1 MLASMVGRVEL
12 DPARVHFWNRVLWRC
27 GGGRSRIVS
36 LIPGVRV
43 GVEEDRV
50 EEEEQEE
57 QGAGERNDECLDR
70 E

>member
-1 MLASMVGRVEL
+1 MGEDATGYRHGMLELGSRV
-12 DPARVHFWNRVLWRC
+12 VF
-27 GGGRSRIVS
+27 GTSIS
-36 LIPGVRV
+36 VRV